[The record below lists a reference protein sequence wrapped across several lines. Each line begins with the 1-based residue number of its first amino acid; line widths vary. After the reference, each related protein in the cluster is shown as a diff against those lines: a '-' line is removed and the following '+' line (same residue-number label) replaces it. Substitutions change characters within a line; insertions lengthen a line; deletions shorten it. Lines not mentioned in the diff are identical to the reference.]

1 MRRRFHL
8 PLLGQISPSEVC
20 GHLAFLLAGTAFLD
34 PEILNLRVLS
44 VAAGGATLVFTF
56 FHPIGRPLWLPC
68 GWNVIFMAINGGH
81 IYQILSERQAA
92 ERLPPQ
98 ALELWQ
104 SVFAVH
110 GVSKTNFARLLEY
123 GTWTTFREGM
133 TLQEEGRP
141 SNSLFL
147 VVRGKC
153 DVNFAGV
160 KTHSLGDHQFIGDMG
175 LSSGIRIS
183 TPVTSPNGVTT
194 SAQTTCLVWRR
205 QQLYQALDQRPELAA
220 AFQAAVGA
228 DLVRKLQE
236 PTAADAESRHRLW
249 ELRYAAIV
257 EAVLASGE
265 ASSEQRQQLA
275 HYRATHN
282 VGDAAHRDAL
292 RASGWSEAEFE
303 AGRRAAAAAAAAPH
317 RGGAAGI
324 ELGLSAAAAAAGE
337 AAAGPGAA
345 APSSSAEASSSSKKP
360 ERRQSSL
367 RRHASLGRWAIPE
380 PPLALWDERKAQV
393 VAVQERLNQF
403 FGTTALEID
412 GEFGPLTAQAVEL
425 FQLQAGLQVCGRVG
439 RATWQ
444 ALRQAH
450 LKQLESEHLLSVVR
464 GFDDGVDLEV
474 ALLQQRL
481 QMVLGADVVTAD
493 GVYGPRTRRAVE
505 AFKRK
510 ERLAT
515 AAVAADGA
523 AAEEGAMSREA
534 EAVLRDLHLRTLE
547 SRALLDADSASPWRR
562 SGVVSPVGEQDI
574 KLLQL
579 SLNQLMGY
587 DVVTAD
593 GVYGRALRKPS
604 TTSAA
609 PSSPSTA
616 TSPLSSVVL
625 QALKKRR
632 RSRAQTEEDDDADD
646 GAAARS
652 EYRDGRAHAAVCRHL
667 RVE

>member
-1 MRRRFHL
+1 MLLRGAHHTSRLRLAQHLRRIPPAVPLLQSARNASSRIAPNLRAALRAPAPRRLLCTTVGGGAASSAAAAGSSAAAGASSTAAAGSSSSSAAAGGVLSAVGDAMRRRFHL

-56 FHPIGRPLWLPC
+56 FHPIGRPLWLPF

-153 DVNFAGV
+153 DVDFAGV

-303 AGRRAAAAAAAAPH
+303 TGRRAAAAAAAAPH

-345 APSSSAEASSSSKKP
+345 APSSSAEASSSSKEP

-412 GEFGPLTAQAVEL
+412 GATLAAALSTPHVTRAPPDLIPHASPP
-425 FQLQAGLQVCGRVG
+425 LQA
-439 RATWQ
+439 
-444 ALRQAH
+444 
-450 LKQLESEHLLSVVR
+450 S
-464 GFDDGVDLEV
+464 
-474 ALLQQRL
+474 
-481 QMVLGADVVTAD
+481 
-493 GVYGPRTRRAVE
+493 
-505 AFKRK
+505 
-510 ERLAT
+510 LA
-515 AAVAADGA
+515 
-523 AAEEGAMSREA
+523 R
-534 EAVLRDLHLRTLE
+534 
-547 SRALLDADSASPWRR
+547 
-562 SGVVSPVGEQDI
+562 
-574 KLLQL
+574 
-579 SLNQLMGY
+579 
-587 DVVTAD
+587 
-593 GVYGRALRKPS
+593 
-604 TTSAA
+604 
-609 PSSPSTA
+609 
-616 TSPLSSVVL
+616 
-625 QALKKRR
+625 
-632 RSRAQTEEDDDADD
+632 
-646 GAAARS
+646 
-652 EYRDGRAHAAVCRHL
+652 
-667 RVE
+667 